1 MIRRVSVTLCIVS
14 LVVAPASGAVIFS
27 KWVGPATGNWNVAG
41 NWDPAAVPQNGVNTY
56 VVRIDDNRRQNTI
69 VTHTTGTTTLDGLI
83 IDAGDTLIQNNST
96 SFVILDFVTNDGLWQ
111 MNSAGNVTDIQI
123 GGNEVLFDG
132 GGTVSMSSNL
142 NNRFYG
148 TGGLRRLINGS
159 NHTIRGSGQIGF
171 NANLKL
177 TNDGMI
183 DANQAIAMVVD
194 MTDGAGNFNNGVMQS
209 SLSGTLTIIG
219 TTLDNTNGVI
229 RAIGNGLTRLESSSI
244 LGGELRTED
253 SGEMRVQ
260 GVTLLEAVTVN
271 GALTQVNSAVVDLVN
286 GIEINGEWR
295 MNSAGNQT
303 DARLLSDVTLSSSS
317 TGEVVMSNNIQNRFY
332 GSGALRRLTID
343 PTITIRGSGQ
353 IGFNANLKLTNDGL
367 IDATQSNALTVDM
380 TDGAGNFNNGV
391 MQSSLSGTLTII
403 GTTLDNTNGVIR
415 AIGNGLTRLESS
427 SILGGEL
434 RTEDSGEMRVQGVT
448 LLEAVTVNGA
458 LTQVNSAVVDLV
470 NGIEINGEW
479 RMNSA
484 GNQTDA
490 RLLSD
495 VTLSSSSTGEVVMS
509 NNIQNRFYGSGALRR
524 LTIDPTITIRGS
536 GQIGFNANL
545 KLTNDGLIDAT
556 QSNALT
562 VDMTDGAGNFNN
574 GVMQSSLSGTL
585 TIIGTTLD
593 NTNGV
598 IRAIGNG
605 LTRLE
610 SSSILGGELR
620 TEDSGEMRVQGVTL
634 LEAVTV
640 NGALTQVNS
649 AVVDLVNG
657 IEINGEWRMN
667 SAGNQTDARLLSDV
681 TLSSSSTGEVVMSNN
696 IQNRFYGSGAL
707 RRLTIGPDVT
717 VRGSGQLGVNFNFAL
732 TNHGS
737 IIANQSSGITIDLTD
752 SETFL
757 NTGLLHVTG
766 SGSMTIQPSGMN
778 QQGLVLIDATRTLSR
793 LGHYVQTSGT
803 TTTNGVLSVSAG
815 NQLQ

>member
-1 MIRRVSVTLCIVS
+1 RVSVTLCIVS

-253 SGEMRVQ
+253 SGEMRIQ

-295 MNSAGNQT
+295 MNSVGNQT
-303 DARLLSDVTLSSSS
+303 DARLLSDATLSSSS

-391 MQSSLSGTLTII
+391 MQSSLSGTLTI
-403 GTTLDNTNGVIR
+403 
-415 AIGNGLTRLESS
+415 
-427 SILGGEL
+427 
-434 RTEDSGEMRVQGVT
+434 
-448 LLEAVTVNGA
+448 
-458 LTQVNSAVVDLV
+458 
-470 NGIEINGEW
+470 
-479 RMNSA
+479 
-484 GNQTDA
+484 
-490 RLLSD
+490 
-495 VTLSSSSTGEVVMS
+495 
-509 NNIQNRFYGSGALRR
+509 
-524 LTIDPTITIRGS
+524 
-536 GQIGFNANL
+536 
-545 KLTNDGLIDAT
+545 
-556 QSNALT
+556 
-562 VDMTDGAGNFNN
+562 
-574 GVMQSSLSGTL
+574 
-585 TIIGTTLD
+585 
-593 NTNGV
+593 
-598 IRAIGNG
+598 
-605 LTRLE
+605 
-610 SSSILGGELR
+610 
-620 TEDSGEMRVQGVTL
+620 
-634 LEAVTV
+634 
-640 NGALTQVNS
+640 
-649 AVVDLVNG
+649 
-657 IEINGEWRMN
+657 
-667 SAGNQTDARLLSDV
+667 
-681 TLSSSSTGEVVMSNN
+681 
-696 IQNRFYGSGAL
+696 
-707 RRLTIGPDVT
+707 
-717 VRGSGQLGVNFNFAL
+717 
-732 TNHGS
+732 
-737 IIANQSSGITIDLTD
+737 
-752 SETFL
+752 
-757 NTGLLHVTG
+757 
-766 SGSMTIQPSGMN
+766 
-778 QQGLVLIDATRTLSR
+778 
-793 LGHYVQTSGT
+793 
-803 TTTNGVLSVSAG
+803 
-815 NQLQ
+815 